1 MAIKNTNIHLST
13 QQMPTFNHL
22 YDAAI
27 PRLEAVADLAM
38 DKVHQGISQFRE
50 LGTGYQ
56 FYLDKTVP
64 YFLGRWAVLVALLE
78 LFMLRILLSKGWYIV
93 CYGLGIYLLNLF
105 LAFLT
110 PKFDPSLE
118 DDLRS
123 TEEEEGTLPNNESDE
138 FRPFIRRLPEF
149 NFWYNAVRATI
160 ISLVLTCFSFTDV
173 PVFWP
178 ILLVYFIILFILT
191 MRRQIQH
198 MVRYRYLPFNIGKK
212 KFINRT

>member
-1 MAIKNTNIHLST
+1 
-13 QQMPTFNHL
+13 MPTFNPL

-38 DKVHQGISQFRE
+38 DKVQQGISQVRE
-50 LGTGYQ
+50 FGTGYQ
-56 FYLDKTVP
+56 FYLDKIVP
-64 YFLGRWAVLVALLE
+64 HVRARWFVLVALIE
-78 LFMLRILLSKGWYIV
+78 LFMLRILLSRGWYIV

-149 NFWYNAVRATI
+149 NFWYNAIRATV
-160 ISLVLTCFSFTDV
+160 ISLVLTCFSFTDL

-212 KFINRT
+212 KFTNST

>member
-1 MAIKNTNIHLST
+1 
-13 QQMPTFNHL
+13 
-22 YDAAI
+22 
-27 PRLEAVADLAM
+27 M
-38 DKVHQGISQFRE
+38 DKVHQGISQIRE

-56 FYLDKTVP
+56 FYLDKSVP
-64 YFLGRWAVLVALLE
+64 HVKERWAVLAVLVIV
-78 LFMLRILLSKGWYIV
+78 FFLRIVLSQGWYII
-93 CYGLGIYLLNLF
+93 CYGLGIYLLSLF

-149 NFWYNAVRATI
+149 SFWHNATRATI
-160 ISLVLTCFSFTDV
+160 LSLVLTCFPFTDV

-178 ILLVYFIILFILT
+178 ILLVYFILLFIMT

-198 MVRYRYLPFNIGKK
+198 MIRYRYLPFDLGKK
-212 KFINRT
+212 KFMHRN